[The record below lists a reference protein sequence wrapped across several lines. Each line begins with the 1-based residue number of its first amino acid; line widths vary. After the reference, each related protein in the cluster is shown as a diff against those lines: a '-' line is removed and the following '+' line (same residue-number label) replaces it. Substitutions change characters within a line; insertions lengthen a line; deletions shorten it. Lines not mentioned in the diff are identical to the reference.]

1 MSTAPICYINPP
13 PPSAEPVTPA
23 IPAIPV
29 ATDLASAIQAI
40 NTLTRIVQQIT
51 NQNSSS
57 GGGGSVSVKSANF
70 SEDKAKRT
78 TTVTR
83 VFNQNDKTQY
93 VDVKQ
98 ITGLTFLNPV
108 TKQTI
113 TWKQGDNSIPG

>member
-13 PPSAEPVTPA
+13 PPSAEPVKPT

-29 ATDLASAIQAI
+29 ATDLASAIKAI
-40 NTLTRIVQQIT
+40 NTLTQIVQQIT
-51 NQNSSS
+51 NQVGSSS
-57 GGGGSVSVKSANF
+57 GGGGASVKTANF
-70 SEDKAKRT
+70 SEDKSKRT
-78 TTVTR
+78 TIITR
-83 VFNQNDKTQY
+83 VFNPTDKTQF

-98 ITGLTFLNPV
+98 ITGLTFHNPV